1 MNAEVVVPADIT
13 IREAMKK
20 LSQTGE
26 KALVVVEKDDRLL
39 GTLSDG
45 DLRKAILR
53 GVQVNE
59 AISKIY
65 QRTPSTLIEGEFN
78 TADAKRIFTEN
89 KFDLIPVVTAGGK
102 LVDVLF
108 WEHVFLVPKEKDPL
122 PDGVSVVIMAGGKGT
137 RLEPFTRVLPKPLI
151 PVHEKPIIE
160 HVIAQFLEYKASK
173 FITINYKAR
182 ILRAFFEEVAPE
194 FSLELV
200 EEESPLGTIG
210 AVGLVKT
217 ALTEPFFLT
226 NCDILVKANYLDL
239 YNFHTSNGFA
249 MTLVASTKNFSIPYG
264 ACQLNSEGDLEE
276 LHEKPEFDF
285 LVNVGLYV
293 INPELIELIPE
304 NQSFD
309 ITELIS
315 LAKGLD
321 NAKIGIFPIDE
332 SEWVDIGQWTEY
344 QKAVERL

>member
-160 HVIAQFLEYKASK
+160 HVIDQFLEYKASK
-173 FITINYKAR
+173 FFITI
-182 ILRAFFEEVAPE
+182 
-194 FSLELV
+194 S
-200 EEESPLGTIG
+200 
-210 AVGLVKT
+210 
-217 ALTEPFFLT
+217 
-226 NCDILVKANYLDL
+226 
-239 YNFHTSNGFA
+239 
-249 MTLVASTKNFSIPYG
+249 
-264 ACQLNSEGDLEE
+264 
-276 LHEKPEFDF
+276 
-285 LVNVGLYV
+285 
-293 INPELIELIPE
+293 
-304 NQSFD
+304 
-309 ITELIS
+309 
-315 LAKGLD
+315 
-321 NAKIGIFPIDE
+321 
-332 SEWVDIGQWTEY
+332 
-344 QKAVERL
+344 